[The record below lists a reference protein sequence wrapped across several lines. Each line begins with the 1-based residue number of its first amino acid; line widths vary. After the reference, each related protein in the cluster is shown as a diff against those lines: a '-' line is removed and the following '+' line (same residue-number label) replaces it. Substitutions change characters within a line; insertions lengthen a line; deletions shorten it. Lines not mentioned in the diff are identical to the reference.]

1 MKLKYVRHQKKG
13 FFLFPDSD
21 RVWHSHVGSFLGR
34 EELVSA
40 GFVRFKSGVP
50 ECFGA
55 SESLRLG
62 GAPDDTDSLRAW
74 LGISENAAL
83 TNTPLPDHES

>member
-21 RVWHSHVGSFLGR
+21 RVWHSDVGEFLGS

-40 GFVRFKSGVP
+40 GFVRFNSGVP
-50 ECFGA
+50 ECFGK

-74 LGISENAAL
+74 LGISENAG
-83 TNTPLPDHES
+83 TER